1 MTQVSQVSAPKTTIQ
16 LFGNNTVQKR
26 FEELLGKKSQGF
38 ISSVLQTVNNSNLLQ
53 KAKPETI
60 LNAAVTAAA
69 LDLPINQNLGFAW
82 IVPYKG
88 NAQFQMGWKGYV
100 QLALRTGQ
108 YSRINVTEVSA
119 NQFVSFNELTEEID
133 ADFSIEGD
141 GKVVGYIGYFR
152 LINSFEKTVFWS
164 RAKVEKHAKK
174 YSQSYK
180 RGQGVWAEGEDG
192 FDAMAKKT
200 VLKNMIA
207 KWGIM
212 SIEMQRSVLAD
223 QAVMTEEGSYQY
235 ADNVP
240 DVNLEEENK
249 EEEMRRILSH
259 IEKCDTMDDVEILE
273 NSMPDMNPAIREAL
287 DNRVKMIK
295 KGAKKK

>member
-1 MTQVSQVSAPKTTIQ
+1 M
-16 LFGNNTVQKR
+16 QKR

-108 YSRINVTEVSA
+108 YSRINVAEVSA
-119 NQFVSFNELTEEID
+119 NQFVSFNELTEELD